1 MAEVLEAL
9 TPRQRELILA
19 WSTELQAAVGWS
31 GSLPVALL
39 DRCWLRLKRVP
50 VEQLA
55 AALPPD
61 ASGDA
66 PELVRY
72 RALLAAG
79 QPARAAQLRCW
90 QEFGQPACQDA
101 LRRFWSHQDRGNH
114 GWTLQTYLQV
124 LETYRLQCEPGVTRA
139 LPLIVLARGGQ
150 REAHS
155 LHWLAPLG
163 QPMRHTCA

>member
-1 MAEVLEAL
+1 MAELLEAL
-9 TPRQRELILA
+9 TLRQRVLVET
-19 WSTELQAAVGWS
+19 WSAELQAAQGWC

-39 DRCWLRLKRVP
+39 ERCWLRLQRVP

-55 AALPPD
+55 TVLPPD
-61 ASGDA
+61 ASGEA
-66 PELVRY
+66 PKLVRY
-72 RALLAAG
+72 RAWIAAG
-79 QPARAAQLRCW
+79 QPAWSAQVRCW

-101 LRRFWSHQDRGNH
+101 LRRFWNHQDRGNH
-114 GWTLQTYLQV
+114 GWTLQSYLQF
-124 LETYRLQCEPGVTRA
+124 LETYRRQCEPGVTRA